1 MDAREVVAIATYGR
15 CKLWGPRGNYL
26 IKGLLRHRN
35 TEVCMR
41 GPQLAASSDNK
52 QV

>member
-1 MDAREVVAIATYGR
+1 MDAREVVAIATYGG
-15 CKLWGPRGNYL
+15 CKLRGP
-26 IKGLLRHRN
+26 KGQLPDQRPAA

-41 GPQLAASSDNK
+41 SPQLAASSDNK